1 MASFAQD
8 LKYKANVF
16 KGMKKAQMFPQTG
29 IFLCFFNGVKLS
41 D

>member
-16 KGMKKAQMFPQTG
+16 KGMKKVQMFPQTD
-29 IFLCFFNGVKLS
+29 IYFYFFFQWC
-41 D
+41 